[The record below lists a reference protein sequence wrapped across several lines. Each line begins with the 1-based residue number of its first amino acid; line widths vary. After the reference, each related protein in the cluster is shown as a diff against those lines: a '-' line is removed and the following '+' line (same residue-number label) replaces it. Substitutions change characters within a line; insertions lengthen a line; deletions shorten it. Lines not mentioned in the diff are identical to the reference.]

1 VIQAFVLFLLCST
14 LHPVL
19 GFPTGLYPVG
29 VEGRIHYSDES
40 VAAIRRSAATTD
52 GSIKDVGAGVN
63 LKMP

>member
-1 VIQAFVLFLLCST
+1 
-14 LHPVL
+14 VL